1 LKRFS
6 LSRFER
12 VKKKNEFNT
21 VYNNGRT
28 ILSSDLSI
36 KSIYIVKPNS
46 TQPGIQIAA
55 AVSKK
60 AGKAVWRNRAKRL
73 IKEAYRLNKYLLL
86 EPVREKKIKLLIVFT
101 LNKLSEHKKSKI
113 NLNDIS
119 PSVIEL
125 INNILQKI

>member
-1 LKRFS
+1 MKRFS

-12 VKKKNEFNT
+12 VRKKNEFNT

-36 KSIYIVKPNS
+36 KSIYIVQPNS

-60 AGKAVWRNRAKRL
+60 AGKAVWRNRVKRL
-73 IKEAYRLNKYLLL
+73 IKEAYRINKYLLL
-86 EPVREKKIKLLIVFT
+86 EPVREKKIKILIVFT
-101 LNKLSEHKKSKI
+101 LNKLSERNKRKV
-113 NLNDIS
+113 NLNDIF
-119 PSVIEL
+119 PGVIEL
-125 INNILQKI
+125 INKILQQI